1 MATHPSILVWE
12 IPWTEKP
19 GGATVLGVTKSRT
32 RLNEHINIKCFLKI
46 ILKWKNKPQGVGD
59 FWFHTGMSLWQRNC

>member
-19 GGATVLGVTKSRT
+19 GGAAVLGVTKSQT
-32 RLNEHINIKCFLKI
+32 RLSEHINIKCF
-46 ILKWKNKPQGVGD
+46 
-59 FWFHTGMSLWQRNC
+59 